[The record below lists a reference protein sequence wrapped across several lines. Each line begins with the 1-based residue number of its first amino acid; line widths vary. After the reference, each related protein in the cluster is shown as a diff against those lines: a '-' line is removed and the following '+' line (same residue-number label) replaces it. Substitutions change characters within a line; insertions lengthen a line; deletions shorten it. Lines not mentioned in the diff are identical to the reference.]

1 MSGLLGRFSKRAV
14 VVGQVVLVLVI
25 ALALALIPV
34 LDERSFNLQRIV
46 FFLLWYVILAASWN
60 MIGGYAGQTSFG
72 HAAFLG
78 MGAYVTG
85 ILWSQARL
93 NPLIALPIGG
103 VIAAGYAVLV
113 GIPTLRLRG
122 PYFAIAT
129 IGIGEA
135 TRLFATNFDD
145 IFGVTLTKGVTGISL
160 GGASMPNVD
169 PVTVHYATI
178 LVFVIVMLVTMW
190 IRAGRFGLGLF
201 ALNMDRDAAET
212 VGVPTAR
219 LQVTAFAVSAFF
231 AATAGGLYAMRQQ
244 FLDPASMFGF
254 DKSIAVVLMPVV
266 GGLGTVWGPVFGA
279 VLYSTVQD
287 QLTRVVSNPYLPS
300 LFYGVLLVLIVMFEP
315 LGIAGLLGRGSVW
328 ARKLFTPKAVAPKDG
343 GA

>member
-1 MSGLLGRFSKRAV
+1 MTALRSRRVLV
-14 VVGQVVLVLVI
+14 IGQVVLVFVFAI
-25 ALALALIPV
+25 ALGLIPI
-34 LDERSFNLQRIV
+34 LDERSFNLQRIT
-46 FFLLWYVILAASWN
+46 FFLLWYAILASSWN
-60 MIGGYAGQTSFG
+60 IIGGYAGQTSFG

-85 ILWSQARL
+85 ILWSQAL
-93 NPLIALPIGG
+93 WHPLLALPVGG
-103 VIAAGYAVLV
+103 LVAAGYAVLV

-160 GGASMPNVD
+160 GGGKMPTIE
-169 PVTVHYATI
+169 PVVVHYATI
-178 LVFVIVMLVTMW
+178 VVFVVVMLTTMW

-201 ALNMDRDAAET
+201 AINMDRDAAET

-219 LQVTAFAVSAFF
+219 LQVIALAISAFF
-231 AATAGGLYAMRQQ
+231 AASAGGLYAMRQQ

-254 DKSIAVVLMPVV
+254 DKSIALVLMPIV

-287 QLTRVVSNPYLPS
+287 QLTRVVQNPYLPA
-300 LFYGVLLVLIVMFEP
+300 FIYGVLLVVIVMFEP
-315 LGIAGLLGRGSVW
+315 LGIAGLLRRTGVY
-328 ARKLFTPKAVAPKDG
+328 ARKLVMPRDAEP
-343 GA
+343 

>member
-1 MSGLLGRFSKRAV
+1 MSVLRSRRFLV
-14 VVGQVVLVLVI
+14 VSQVVLVLVI
-25 ALALALIPV
+25 AIALGLIPV
-34 LDERSFNLQRIV
+34 LDERSFNLQRIT
-46 FFLLWYVILAASWN
+46 FFLLWYAILASSWN
-60 MIGGYAGQTSFG
+60 IIGGYAGQTSFG

-85 ILWSQARL
+85 ILWSQAKM

-103 VIAAGYAVLV
+103 LIAAGYAVLV

-160 GGASMPNVD
+160 GGPSMPNVE
-169 PVTVHYATI
+169 PIVVHYATI
-178 LVFVIVMLVTMW
+178 VVFVVVMLTTMW

-201 ALNMDRDAAET
+201 AINMDRDAAET

-219 LQVTAFAVSAFF
+219 LQVLALAVSAFF
-231 AATAGGLYAMRQQ
+231 AASAGGLYALRQQ

-254 DKSIAVVLMPVV
+254 DKSIALVLMPIV

-287 QLTRVVSNPYLPS
+287 QLTRVVNNPYLPA
-300 LFYGVLLVLIVMFEP
+300 LIYGVLLVVIVMFEP
-315 LGIAGLLGRGSVW
+315 LGIAGLLGRTGIYV
-328 ARKLFTPKAVAPKDG
+328 RKLVMPKD
-343 GA
+343 ADP

>member
-1 MSGLLGRFSKRAV
+1 MRSLLALRSKRT
-14 VVGQVVLVLVI
+14 LVI
-25 ALALALIPV
+25 AQIVLVFLIAGGLALIPI
-34 LDERSFNLQRIV
+34 LDEHSFNLQRIT
-46 FFLLWYVILAASWN
+46 FFLLWYAILASSWN

-85 ILWSQARL
+85 ILWSQAKL

-103 VIAAGYAVLV
+103 LVAAGYGVLV

-129 IGIGEA
+129 IGVGEA

-145 IFGVTLTKGVTGISL
+145 IFGITLTKGVTGISL
-160 GGASMPNVD
+160 GGPSMPNVE
-169 PVTVHYATI
+169 PVVVHYATI
-178 LVFVIVMLVTMW
+178 VVFVVVILTTMW

-219 LQVTAFAVSAFF
+219 LQVLALAVSAFF
-231 AATAGGLYAMRQQ
+231 AASAGGLYAMRQQ

-266 GGLGTVWGPVFGA
+266 GGIGTVWGPIFGA
-279 VLYSTVQD
+279 ILYSTVQD

-300 LFYGVLLVLIVMFEP
+300 LMYGVLLVLIIMFEP
-315 LGIAGLLGRGSVW
+315 LGIAGMLARSGTYV
-328 ARKLFTPKAVAPKDG
+328 RKLVRPKDG
-343 GA
+343 EP

>member
-1 MSGLLGRFSKRAV
+1 MRSLLARRSKRT
-14 VVGQVVLVLVI
+14 LVTVQI
-25 ALALALIPV
+25 ALVFAIAAGLALIPI
-34 LDERSFNLQRIV
+34 LDERSFNLQRIT
-46 FFLLWYVILAASWN
+46 FYLLWYAILASSWN

-85 ILWSQARL
+85 ILWSQAKL

-103 VIAAGYAVLV
+103 LVSAGYGVLV

-160 GGASMPNVD
+160 GGPSMPNLD
-169 PVTVHYATI
+169 PVVVHYATI
-178 LVFVIVMLVTMW
+178 VVFVLVMLTTMW
-190 IRAGRFGLGLF
+190 IRGGRFGLGLF

-219 LQVTAFAVSAFF
+219 LQVLALAVSAFF
-231 AATAGGLYAMRQQ
+231 AASAGGLYAIRQQ

-266 GGLGTVWGPVFGA
+266 GGIGTVWGPIFGA
-279 VLYSTVQD
+279 ILYSTVQD
-287 QLTRVVSNPYLPS
+287 QLTRVIVNNPYLPS
-300 LFYGVLLVLIVMFEP
+300 LIYGILLVVIVMFEP
-315 LGIAGLLGRGSVW
+315 LGIAGVVGRTS
-328 ARKLFTPKAVAPKDG
+328 AYMRKLVSPKDG
-343 GA
+343 EP

>member
-1 MSGLLGRFSKRAV
+1 MRALLARSSKRALV
-14 VVGQVVLVLVI
+14 ISQVVIILVI
-25 ALALALIPV
+25 AIGLALIPV
-34 LDERSFNLQRIV
+34 LDERSFNLQRIT
-46 FFLLWYVILAASWN
+46 FFLLWYAILASSWN

-85 ILWSQARL
+85 ILWSQAHV
-93 NPLIALPIGG
+93 NPLLALPFAGL
-103 VIAAGYAVLV
+103 VAAGYGALV
-113 GIPTLRLRG
+113 GVPTLRLRG

-129 IGIGEA
+129 IGVGEA
-135 TRLFATNFDD
+135 TRLLFTNFDD
-145 IFGVTLTKGVTGISL
+145 IFGITLTKGVTGISL
-160 GGASMPNVD
+160 GGPSMPNVD

-178 LVFVIVMLVTMW
+178 VVFVLVMFVTMW

-219 LQVTAFAVSAFF
+219 LQVLALAVSAFF
-231 AATAGGLYAMRQQ
+231 AASAGGLYAMRQQ

-254 DKSIAVVLMPVV
+254 DKSIGIVLMPVV

-279 VLYSTVQD
+279 ILYYPIQD
-287 QLTRVVSNPYLPS
+287 QLTRVVNNPYLPS
-300 LFYGVLLVLIVMFEP
+300 LIYGVLLVVIVMFEP
-315 LGIAGLLGRGSVW
+315 LGIAGLLGRAGKY
-328 ARKLFTPKAVAPKDG
+328 ARKLARPADG
-343 GA
+343 EP

>member
-1 MSGLLGRFSKRAV
+1 MSLFLRRYSKRTLV
-14 VVGQVVLVLVI
+14 IIQVVLLFVI
-25 ALALALIPV
+25 AFAFALIPI
-34 LDERSFNLQRIV
+34 LDERSFNLQRIT
-46 FFLLWYVILAASWN
+46 FFLLWYAILASSWN
-60 MIGGYAGQTSFG
+60 IIGGYAGQTSFG

-85 ILWSQARL
+85 ILWSQAL
-93 NPLIALPIGG
+93 WHPLIALPVAGL
-103 VIAAGYAVLV
+103 VAALYGVLV

-135 TRLFATNFDD
+135 TRLLAVNFDD

-160 GGASMPNVD
+160 GGPKMPNVD
-169 PVTVHYATI
+169 PVVVHYATI
-178 LVFVIVMLVTMW
+178 AVFVIVMLVTMW
-190 IRAGRFGLGLF
+190 IRGGRFGLGLF

-212 VGVPTAR
+212 IGVPTAR
-219 LQVTAFAVSAFF
+219 LQVLALAVSAFF
-231 AATAGGLYAMRQQ
+231 AASAGGLYAMRQQ

-254 DKSIAVVLMPVV
+254 DKSIALVLMPVV

-287 QLTRVVSNPYLPS
+287 QLTRVVNNPYLPS
-300 LFYGVLLVLIVMFEP
+300 LMYGVLLVAIVMFEP
-315 LGIAGLLGRGSVW
+315 LGIAGLLGRGSKYV
-328 ARKLFTPKAVAPKDG
+328 RKLVAPKDG
-343 GA
+343 EL

>member
-1 MSGLLGRFSKRAV
+1 MRSLLARRSKRT
-14 VVGQVVLVLVI
+14 LVI
-25 ALALALIPV
+25 VQIALVFVIAAGLALIPI
-34 LDERSFNLQRIV
+34 LDERSFNLQRIT
-46 FFLLWYVILAASWN
+46 FFLLWYAILASSWN

-85 ILWSQARL
+85 ILWSQAKL

-103 VIAAGYAVLV
+103 LVAAGYGVLV

-160 GGASMPNVD
+160 GGPSMPNLD
-169 PVTVHYATI
+169 PVVVHYATI
-178 LVFVIVMLVTMW
+178 VVFVLVMLTTMW
-190 IRAGRFGLGLF
+190 IRGGRFGLGLF

-219 LQVTAFAVSAFF
+219 LQVLALAISAFF
-231 AATAGGLYAMRQQ
+231 AASAGGLYAIRQQ

-266 GGLGTVWGPVFGA
+266 GGIGTVWGPIFGA

-287 QLTRVVSNPYLPS
+287 QLTRVVNNPYLPS
-300 LFYGVLLVLIVMFEP
+300 LIYGILLVVIVMFEP
-315 LGIAGLLGRGSVW
+315 RGIAGVAGRTITYM
-328 ARKLFTPKAVAPKDG
+328 RKLVSPKDG
-343 GA
+343 EP

>member
-1 MSGLLGRFSKRAV
+1 MLS
-14 VVGQVVLVLVI
+14 QVALVFVI
-25 ALALALIPV
+25 AIALGLIPV
-34 LDERSFNLQRIV
+34 LDERSFNLQRIT
-46 FFLLWYVILAASWN
+46 FFLLWYAILASSWN

-85 ILWSQARL
+85 ILWSQAKME
-93 NPLIALPIGG
+93 PLLALPIGG
-103 VIAAGYAVLV
+103 LIAAGYAVLV

-160 GGASMPNVD
+160 GGGSMPTVE
-169 PVTVHYATI
+169 PIVVHYATI
-178 LVFVIVMLVTMW
+178 VVFVIVMLTTMW

-201 ALNMDRDAAET
+201 AINMDRDAAET

-219 LQVTAFAVSAFF
+219 LQVLALAVSAFF
-231 AATAGGLYAMRQQ
+231 AASAGGLYAMRQQ

-254 DKSIAVVLMPVV
+254 DKSIALVLMPIV

-287 QLTRVVSNPYLPS
+287 QLTRVVNNPYLPA
-300 LFYGVLLVLIVMFEP
+300 LIYGVLLVVIVMFEP
-315 LGIAGLLGRGSVW
+315 LGIAGLLGRTGIYV
-328 ARKLFTPKAVAPKDG
+328 RKLVMPKD
-343 GA
+343 ADP

>member
-1 MSGLLGRFSKRAV
+1 VSALRSRR
-14 VVGQVVLVLVI
+14 VLVAAQIGLVLLI

-34 LDERSFNLQRIV
+34 LDERSFNLQRIT
-46 FFLLWYVILAASWN
+46 FFLLWYAILASSWN

-85 ILWSQARL
+85 ILWSQAKL
-93 NPLIALPIGG
+93 NPLYALPIGG
-103 VIAAGYAVLV
+103 IVAAGYAVLV

-145 IFGVTLTKGVTGISL
+145 IFGITLTKGVTGISL
-160 GGASMPNVD
+160 GGGSMPSVE
-169 PVTVHYATI
+169 PIVVHYATI
-178 LVFVIVMLVTMW
+178 AVFVIVMLTTMW

-201 ALNMDRDAAET
+201 AVNMDRDAAET

-219 LQVTAFAVSAFF
+219 LQVLALAISAFF

-254 DKSIAVVLMPVV
+254 DKSIALVLMPVV
-266 GGLGTVWGPVFGA
+266 GGIGTVWGPVFGA

-300 LFYGVLLVLIVMFEP
+300 LFYGVLLVVIVMFEP
-315 LGIAGLLGRGSVW
+315 LGIAGLLGRTGVY
-328 ARKLFTPKAVAPKDG
+328 ARKLVMPKD
-343 GA
+343 AEQ

>member
-1 MSGLLGRFSKRAV
+1 MSALRGRLSRRALV
-14 VVGQVVLVLVI
+14 FGQVVLVFAI
-25 ALALALIPV
+25 AIALALIPV
-34 LDERSFNLQRIV
+34 LDERSFNLQRIT
-46 FFLLWYVILAASWN
+46 FFLLWYAILASSWN

-85 ILWSQARL
+85 ILWSQAKL

-103 VIAAGYAVLV
+103 IVAAGYAVLV

-145 IFGVTLTKGVTGISL
+145 IFGITLTKGVTGISL
-160 GGASMPNVD
+160 GGPSMPNVD
-169 PVTVHYATI
+169 PVIVHYATI
-178 LVFVIVMLVTMW
+178 IVFVIVMLTTMW

-201 ALNMDRDAAET
+201 AVNMDRDAAET

-219 LQVTAFAVSAFF
+219 LQVLALAVSAFF
-231 AATAGGLYAMRQQ
+231 AASAGGLYAIRQQ

-254 DKSIAVVLMPVV
+254 DKSIALVLMPIV

-287 QLTRVVSNPYLPS
+287 QLTRVVNNPYLPA
-300 LFYGVLLVLIVMFEP
+300 LIYGVLLVVIVMFEP
-315 LGIAGLLGRGSVW
+315 LGIAGLLARTGRY
-328 ARKLFTPKAVAPKDG
+328 ARKLVTPKDG
-343 GA
+343 EP